1 MLPGFNTNDYRIVSV
16 IGGQSTGKSTF
27 DTHTLIHLFRHSAES
42 SVWMQFRRY
51 GPKDNIADDQGHLD
65 VDQDRQKEPYF

>member
-51 GPKDNIADDQGHLD
+51 GPKDNIADDKGHLD
-65 VDQDRQKEPYF
+65 VDQHKQKEPYF